1 MKSESMVSRSKMALQ
16 AATRI
21 VPYLVLQEVY
31 DMADAVS
38 RGRNGERDKLLILLL
53 FQTGLRISEAL
64 SLTPRMLH
72 QHEAIPVLYV
82 KGKGKKQSLDYIN
95 WLQSIERSLH
105 DINEIISNSQQHQDL
120 SNQQV
125 ALLEELYANLYWPGK
140 VSFGRKQIDSS
151 KLKIIRPW

>member
-1 MKSESMVSRSKMALQ
+1 MSEKKVA
-16 AATRI
+16 
-21 VPYLVLQEVY
+21 P
-31 DMADAVS
+31 
-38 RGRNGERDKLLILLL
+38 
-53 FQTGLRISEAL
+53 
-64 SLTPRMLH
+64 
-72 QHEAIPVLYV
+72 
-82 KGKGKKQSLDYIN
+82 GKGKKQSLDYIN

-125 ALLEELYANLYWPGK
+125 ALLEELYENLYWPGK